1 MLDPERMKM
10 ELVEGFHA
18 SVQAD
23 AMSKYANEC
32 AEPSSESEQSCAKKS
47 KKRRRMNSSALAQR
61 PTRKAANR

>member
-18 SVQAD
+18 SMQAD
-23 AMSKYANEC
+23 AMSKYTNEC
-32 AEPSSESEQSCAKKS
+32 AEPSSDSEQSCAKMT

-61 PTRKAANR
+61 LTRKAANK